1 MKKLPIKQ
9 QNICGIYVRSARK
22 AYGLHH
28 RQKMTQADLA
38 QRLQSKGLSDFDNI
52 AVCRLERGKRQV
64 SDVEL
69 KYLAAALE
77 VSPIYL
83 LYGNQTELPDFNT
96 VAAIAA
102 ED

>member
-9 QNICGIYVRSARK
+9 QNICGVYVRSARK
-22 AYGLHH
+22 TYSQHH
-28 RQKMTQADLA
+28 RQKMTQDDLA
-38 QRLQSKGLSDFDNI
+38 QRLQSKGLSGFDRI
-52 AVCRLERGKRQV
+52 AVCRLEQGKRQV

-83 LYGNQTELPDFNT
+83 LYGNQTVLPDFNT
-96 VAAIAA
+96 INPIVA